1 MTQKPSRS
9 LLPIRVYYEDTDF
22 TGVVYHASYLR
33 FFERGRTE
41 FLRDLGIGQRE
52 LHAGDEP
59 VAFVV
64 TRMVIDWL
72 RPARMDDVVTVETTA
87 LAVKG
92 ASMRLAQRLLC
103 GHEVLTTAEVTVAC
117 VAHGRP
123 VRLPPGVRERLTAFA
138 HAANPRQTG
147 ENPLG

>member
-1 MTQKPSRS
+1 MTAH

-41 FLRDLGIGQRE
+41 FLRDLGIDQRE
-52 LHAGDEP
+52 LHAGDAP

-72 RPARMDDVVTVETTA
+72 RPARMDDVVTVETAA

-92 ASMRLAQRLLC
+92 ASMTLAQRLLR
-103 GHEVLTTAEVTVAC
+103 GEAVLTTAEVTVAC

-123 VRLPPGVRERLTAFA
+123 VRLPPAMRDRLAAFA
-138 HAANPRQTG
+138 GAAKPRQTG
-147 ENPLG
+147 GNPLT

>member
-1 MTQKPSRS
+1 MTPH
-9 LLPIRVYYEDTDF
+9 LLPIRVYFEDTDF

-59 VAFVV
+59 LAFVV

-72 RPARMDDVVTVETTA
+72 RPARMDDIVSVETR
-87 LAVKG
+87 AVAIKG
-92 ASMRLAQRLLC
+92 ASMLLAQRLLR
-103 GHEVLTTAEVTVAC
+103 GEEVLTTAEVTVAC

-123 VRLPPGVRERLTAFA
+123 TRLPPAVRDRLGAFA
-138 HAANPRQTG
+138 GAASPRQTG
-147 ENPLG
+147 ENRLG

>member
-1 MTQKPSRS
+1 VLAR
-9 LLPIRVYYEDTDF
+9 LVAIRVYYEDTDF

-72 RPARMDDVVTVETTA
+72 KPARMDDVVTVETTA

-92 ASMRLAQRLLC
+92 ASMRLAQRLLRAE
-103 GHEVLTTAEVTVAC
+103 EVLTTAEVTVAC

-123 VRLPPGVRERLTAFA
+123 VRLPPAVRVRLADFA
-138 HAANPRQTG
+138 AAASPRQTG
-147 ENPLG
+147 ENRLS